1 MREYQH
7 KHMIR
12 TLLYSR
18 VSIIILFL
26 ICILLLR
33 SIVALNN
40 KRTEVAKLRDDS
52 SRERAILENKVKQ
65 AELKNEAIVT
75 ERGFENYVRTTFPV
89 VKEGEGVIVVYDEEK
104 SPVSKVRAD
113 LNVWEQLL
121 LLFRRVFGH

>member
-26 ICILLLR
+26 VCILLLR

-52 SRERAILENKVKQ
+52 SRERVILENKVKQ